1 MPEDVDDI
9 LGELSL
15 TAPHSK
21 SKSDGLPAADFL
33 DDLPLSV
40 SPLDRLVDYPA
51 TTYPGEESI
60 VASTRIP
67 MSWAA
72 QFEEFR
78 DKIGSRMPKT
88 IWKRNSDLVRWCI
101 GYAFQDLRKIQEQL
115 DSGLAKPSPLLSAQ
129 LFLEQTGGALTA
141 RANVRADAKEKA
153 TKIAEALRDLMA
165 NSEYAE
171 AADMITAWFEGA
183 RSLREV
189 SPYWESTMIASL
201 LRIADVP
208 RIVVT
213 LCNDGHI
220 TDPDIMDQ
228 YDGLVER
235 AQAQSQE
242 DPLDDLDLTP
252 PEGDSSAHASKNST
266 RRSK

>member
-1 MPEDVDDI
+1 MSKSDSVDDI
-9 LGELSL
+9 LKSLS
-15 TAPHSK
+15 P
-21 SKSDGLPAADFL
+21 LPEADFL
-33 DDLPLSV
+33 DDLPLSA

-101 GYAFQDLRKIQEQL
+101 GYAFQDLRKIQEQM
-115 DSGLAKPSPLLSAQ
+115 DMGLTKPSPLLSAQ

-153 TKIAEALRDLMA
+153 IKIAEALRDLMA
-165 NSEYAE
+165 NREYIE

-183 RSLREV
+183 RGLREV
-189 SPYWESTMIASL
+189 SPYWESTMIAAL

-213 LCNDGHI
+213 LCNGGHI
-220 TDPDIMDQ
+220 TDHEIMEQ
-228 YDGLVER
+228 YDGLLETIAADDNLDNLNLTVP
-235 AQAQSQE
+235 E
-242 DPLDDLDLTP
+242 DD
-252 PEGDSSAHASKNST
+252 ESDSHTS